1 LEASG
6 RNKAQTTWFK
16 LHPTPAQCQPSP
28 GQNPRG
34 CRSCRSA
41 VVTLPKRDGFLWTPP
56 RKRDILTFEW
66 YRFLANWYNRD
77 GTKIEDLSML
87 FFTHESRFK
96 ISIFRGTI
104 ILVSFSYGIF
114 LLFWLFWLHMSPTG
128 IVDGIY
134 GMDKDTY
141 PGVSP
146 WAHPIKEGFIEVDGV
161 GYERYKIRNGEV
173 TTFFYHVQFTQI
185 LPDDSDIPR
194 VVQWHFSRR
203 LWPILSGPLL
213 STILIFPVFSI
224 ILCYRRSS

>member
-1 LEASG
+1 
-6 RNKAQTTWFK
+6 
-16 LHPTPAQCQPSP
+16 
-28 GQNPRG
+28 
-34 CRSCRSA
+34 
-41 VVTLPKRDGFLWTPP
+41 
-56 RKRDILTFEW
+56 
-66 YRFLANWYNRD
+66 
-77 GTKIEDLSML
+77 ML